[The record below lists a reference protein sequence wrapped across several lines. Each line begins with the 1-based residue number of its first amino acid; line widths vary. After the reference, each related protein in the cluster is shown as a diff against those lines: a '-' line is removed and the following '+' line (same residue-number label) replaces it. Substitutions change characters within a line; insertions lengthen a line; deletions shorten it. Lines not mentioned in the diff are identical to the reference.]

1 MKRSLLLPS
10 IVILYLFTAGCS
22 VRTFAIN
29 KIGDSIAS
37 SGTTFASD
45 DDLQLIR
52 DAVPFSLKLMESL
65 LAETPR
71 HRGLLL
77 AASRAFTQYAYAFVQ
92 QDADEM
98 EERDLAAA
106 NLLHDRARRLYLR
119 ARGYALRGL
128 EVKYPDFEKALRQ
141 NPIAAAAKV
150 RSAAEVPLLY
160 WTAASWGAAIAISK
174 DDPDLIA
181 DQPVVEAL
189 IDRALL
195 LDEKFESGAIH
206 GFLISYEPVRQG
218 AKEDPA
224 SRSQKHFE
232 RELELTEGKL
242 ISPLVSFA
250 ETISISKQDR
260 AQFELLL
267 KRALDIDPG
276 IKPEWKLENLVM
288 QRRARWLLSRMNQLF
303 VEEDDRVERN

>member
-1 MKRSLLLPS
+1 MKKTPFFSTALAVLLLS
-10 IVILYLFTAGCS
+10 AGCS
-22 VRTFAIN
+22 VRAFAVK
-29 KIGDSIAS
+29 KIGDAIAS
-37 SGTTFASD
+37 SGTTFSSD
-45 DDLQLIR
+45 EDVQLVR

-71 HRGLLL
+71 HRELLL
-77 AASRAFTQYAYAFVQ
+77 ATSRAFTQYAYAFVQ

-119 ARGYALRGL
+119 ARGYGLRGL
-128 EVKYPDFEKALRQ
+128 EVKYPGFEKLLRRD
-141 NPIAAAAKV
+141 PKAAVAKF
-150 RSAAEVPLLY
+150 RSAADVPLIY
-160 WTAASWGAAIAISK
+160 WTAASWAAAIAISK

-206 GFLISYEPVRQG
+206 GFLITYEPVRQG

-224 SRSQKHFE
+224 SSSQKHFE

-267 KRALDIDPG
+267 KRALDMDPG

-288 QRRARWLLSRMNQLF
+288 QRRARWLLSRMDQLF
-303 VEEDDRVERN
+303 VEEDAHAERN

>member
-1 MKRSLLLPS
+1 MKRSLFLPVLAVMLAAS
-10 IVILYLFTAGCS
+10 GCS
-22 VRTFAIN
+22 VRTFAVK
-29 KIGDSIAS
+29 KISDAIAS
-37 SGTTFASD
+37 SGTTFSSD
-45 DDLQLIR
+45 EDVQLVR

-71 HRGLLL
+71 HRELLL

-119 ARGYALRGL
+119 ARGYGLRGL
-128 EVKYPDFEKALRQ
+128 EVKYPGFEKAVRQ
-141 NPIAAAAKV
+141 NPRAAMDKFK
-150 RSAAEVPLLY
+150 SAADVPLLY

-189 IDRALL
+189 IDGALL

-224 SRSQKHFE
+224 ARSQKHFE

-250 ETISISKQDR
+250 ETISITKQDR

-267 KRALDIDPG
+267 KRALNTDPG

-288 QRRARWLLSRMNQLF
+288 QRRARWLLSRMDQLF
-303 VEEDDRVERN
+303 VEDDAHAERN